1 MTRIQQFISAYLA
14 GLCLIVVPLMLM
26 SIFYAITALNEYI
39 ITFILGMFFLAVIY
53 FTLSVLGCVLGG
65 TFATQ
70 MMMMATISFGPLMLY
85 AMIELCV
92 NLLALGNMDGGLN
105 FNLVMLICPLISA
118 SDFIMTAH
126 WDYWFIHL
134 LGTFMIFGLCLY
146 LVKKRPFEL
155 SGEANVFYHAQV
167 FLMRPL
173 LYLNFVYLIF
183 YFCSLNFFMT
193 GRFDTKYYF
202 QIIALLVGIGFLVE
216 FIFDIWFSEGLHTLL
231 TIKNVQR
238 SLMMLLLACSLFLIP
253 LWQRE
258 RSRTHYSNQAVS
270 VTLHLSSDYDFYV
283 VVGQEENDVTL
294 KDVNEFLEYVD
305 DHRNKFVRNSVID
318 GEETYMLWLNFYDED
333 GDTDTTQYY
342 YIMPEEVDDDL
353 SHFMSKIMKADR
365 EEWEISF
372 MMNQTGDYHEGE
384 DGNLYLKEDLIANIQ
399 KSYQESFSKD
409 DFQNFSTPW
418 LEDDVKSYSE
428 VSDLKSIYV
437 LSFANEDFESWL
449 DQIYSMSS
457 PVLLASEMRE
467 LDSLAMNFD
476 DGYRTQNKYIIASS
490 EQETFDSLE
499 AITFDDIYDWK
510 FLEVDEN
517 KVSAII
523 CLDAMT
529 KAEFELSNDNL
540 LFDQQAVRLEY
551 NVDFQKIDGQ
561 WTMQLVSLEEVI
573 Y

>member
-1 MTRIQQFISAYLA
+1 M
-14 GLCLIVVPLMLM
+14 
-26 SIFYAITALNEYI
+26 
-39 ITFILGMFFLAVIY
+39 
-53 FTLSVLGCVLGG
+53 
-65 TFATQ
+65 
-70 MMMMATISFGPLMLY
+70 
-85 AMIELCV
+85 
-92 NLLALGNMDGGLN
+92 
-105 FNLVMLICPLISA
+105 
-118 SDFIMTAH
+118 
-126 WDYWFIHL
+126 
-134 LGTFMIFGLCLY
+134 
-146 LVKKRPFEL
+146 
-155 SGEANVFYHAQV
+155 
-167 FLMRPL
+167 
-173 LYLNFVYLIF
+173 
-183 YFCSLNFFMT
+183 
-193 GRFDTKYYF
+193 
-202 QIIALLVGIGFLVE
+202 
-216 FIFDIWFSEGLHTLL
+216 
-231 TIKNVQR
+231 
-238 SLMMLLLACSLFLIP
+238 
-253 LWQRE
+253 
-258 RSRTHYSNQAVS
+258 
-270 VTLHLSSDYDFYV
+270 
-283 VVGQEENDVTL
+283 VGQEENDVTL